1 MPEGDRFE
9 KSLRAWRRAY
19 NYAKD
24 EGAPPEETGDQLSKI
39 LVEEIRSSDVGPV
52 LSEITQIIVDSSPEV
67 LLDSFSALDRIVREQ
82 KGHIYTKV
90 AAEIAKSIA
99 FQSPSLGTGLDGQV
113 FRHLAERACEAI
125 VENGFFAKAGTRLVE
140 EGRFANHQEFNEWK
154 GRVERVIAPSI
165 AKIADSLSRNPDAKS
180 LRAPNRISKKRSTSE
195 ILRENLL

>member
-24 EGAPPEETGDQLSKI
+24 EGAPPEETGDQLAKI
-39 LVEEIRSSDVGPV
+39 LVEEIRSSDVGHV
-52 LSEITQIIVDSSPEV
+52 LSEMTQITVDSSPEV
-67 LLDSFSALDRIVREQ
+67 LLDSFSALDRVVREH
-82 KGHIYTKV
+82 KGHIYIKV

-113 FRHLAERACEAI
+113 FRHLAERVCEAI

-140 EGRFANHQEFNEWK
+140 EGRFANHQEFSEWR
-154 GRVERVIAPSI
+154 GMVERIIAPSI
-165 AKIADSLSRNPDAKS
+165 GKIADSLARNPDAKS